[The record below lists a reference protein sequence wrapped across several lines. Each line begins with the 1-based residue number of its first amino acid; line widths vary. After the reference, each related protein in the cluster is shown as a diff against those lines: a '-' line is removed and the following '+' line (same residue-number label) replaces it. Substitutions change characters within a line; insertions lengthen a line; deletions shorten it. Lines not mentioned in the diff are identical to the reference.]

1 MDASPVPLDP
11 GVTVRPGQVVGLGWF
26 CRKELSPDNR
36 VWFDDDAADEHGLPA
51 IRIDYAL
58 SAADEAAI
66 AAAKVEIAEAAQ
78 ALGRPLGE
86 PFVMPPGSSL
96 HYLGTTRM
104 GTADD
109 GTSVCD
115 PTGRVWGTAN
125 LYVGGNNVIPTATA
139 CNPTA
144 DRRRARRPHRPHP
157 GRRAGRPRR
166 PGGRRMTP
174 RVLIVGSGP
183 TGATYARRLLE
194 TRDDVSVLMVEAGP
208 VVSTPPGMNVKNIP
222 DPQEQAA
229 ARLASQ
235 GRATESGVSGIPGGV
250 VVEGT
255 ITARQGTHLIGRAAD
270 GSPGMPAAAGATC
283 VGGQGVHWTCATPA
297 PIGPERIAFIDDG
310 GVGPA
315 RARTPRRCCTSTG
328 PRSTARRRRRR
339 SWSGSATSSR
349 PTASPSGR
357 CRWPPTRGR
366 TARCGGAAPTSSSG
380 RGCRTTPRFTLRA
393 ETLCV
398 RVVREG
404 DRVVG
409 AVLRDQRTGA
419 EEEVRA
425 DAVVLAADAIR
436 TPQLLWASGIRPA
449 ALGRYLTE
457 HPLLFGVVAVRPDVL
472 PPRERSPVPDR
483 PDPGHR
489 GHPVRRGAAPL
500 LRPDDVQPG
509 LARRRCRRAA
519 GSATTR
525 PATSAWAGGSAS
537 GRGRR
542 TG

>member
-26 CRKELSPDNR
+26 CKKELSPDNR

-66 AAAKVEIAEAAQ
+66 AAAKVEIAAAAQ

-104 GTADD
+104 GT
-109 GTSVCD
+109 V
-115 PTGRVWGTAN
+115 GRRHQRLRPHRPRLGHREP
-125 LYVGGNNVIPTATA
+125 LRRRQQRRPDRHRLQ
-139 CNPTA
+139 PDA

-157 GRRAGRPRR
+157 GRRAGRAPSPRR
-166 PGGRRMTP
+166 RRMTP

-255 ITARQGTHLIGRAAD
+255 ITARQGTHLIGRAAE

-297 PIGPERIAFIDDG
+297 PDRPRAHRVHRRR
-310 GVGPA
+310 GVG
-315 RARTPRRCCTSTG
+315 RAHRRPPRRCCTSTG
-328 PRSTARRRRRR
+328 PRSTARRRRGDPGADPRRVRARRHHRPAAARGRRPAAGRLAAVERHRRRPRRRCRTTRASRCAPRR
-339 SWSGSATSSR
+339 SASGSCARATASSAPSCATSGPVPRRRSG
-349 PTASPSGR
+349 PTPS
-357 CRWPPTRGR
+357 CWPPTR
-366 TARCGGAAPTSSSG
+366 SG
-380 RGCRTTPRFTLRA
+380 RRSCCGPR
-393 ETLCV
+393 
-398 RVVREG
+398 
-404 DRVVG
+404 
-409 AVLRDQRTGA
+409 
-419 EEEVRA
+419 
-425 DAVVLAADAIR
+425 
-436 TPQLLWASGIRPA
+436 
-449 ALGRYLTE
+449 
-457 HPLLFGVVAVRPDVL
+457 
-472 PPRERSPVPDR
+472 
-483 PDPGHR
+483 
-489 GHPVRRGAAPL
+489 
-500 LRPDDVQPG
+500 
-509 LARRRCRRAA
+509 
-519 GSATTR
+519 
-525 PATSAWAGGSAS
+525 AS
-537 GRGRR
+537 GRRR
-542 TG
+542 SAAT